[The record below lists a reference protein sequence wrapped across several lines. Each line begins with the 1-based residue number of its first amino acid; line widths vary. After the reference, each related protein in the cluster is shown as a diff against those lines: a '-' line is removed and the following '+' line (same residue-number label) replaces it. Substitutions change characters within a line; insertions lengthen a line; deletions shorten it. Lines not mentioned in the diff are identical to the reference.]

1 MINFLTTVL
10 TCIICCLLV
19 LFGAT
24 ETIDNSDFGGIVVDI
39 TEAWA
44 SEPDKRPTEDI
55 GGTTQKPDTPVTP
68 GESEGESGTEIIGND
83 ALDAFSK
90 LYDSYD
96 PDLVD
101 INKQVLSNM
110 ITSSIPDDNGS
121 KNAAESIINNYVDS
135 LYGAMD
141 DLYNSSEGATEEE
154 KEQAKQ
160 EFVERESAAYTGLME
175 AVDQATNGEADAN
188 QTMLN
193 AADDILSSEIITGT
207 IETSRDSINNET
219 KEQLKNAING
229 AHDLNSADETL
240 TEEEKQQKSEQLDEL
255 AKLFGI
261 DLNGSY
267 LPEAGE
273 GE

>member
-19 LFGAT
+19 LFGVS
-24 ETIDNSDFGGIVVDI
+24 ETVDNSDFGGIVADI

-55 GGTTQKPDTPVTP
+55 GGTTQKPDAPVTP
-68 GESEGESGTEIIGND
+68 GEGEIGGSTEIIGND

-207 IETSRDSINNET
+207 VESSRDSINDET

-229 AHDLNSADETL
+229 AHDLNSADESL

-267 LPEAGE
+267 LPKTGE

>member
-1 MINFLTTVL
+1 MINFLTTLL
-10 TCIICCLLV
+10 TCIMCCLLV
-19 LFGAT
+19 LFGVSEAV
-24 ETIDNSDFGGIVVDI
+24 DNSSIGVIIADVS
-39 TEAWA
+39 EALA

-55 GGTTQKPDTPVTP
+55 GGTTQKPDTPDIP
-68 GESEGESGTEIIGND
+68 GEGESGTEIIGN
-83 ALDAFSK
+83 AAIDAFNE

-110 ITSSIPDDNGS
+110 IASSISDDNGS

-141 DLYNSSEGATEEE
+141 ELYNAEGATEEE
-154 KEQAKQ
+154 KEQAKK

-193 AADDILSSEIITGT
+193 AADDILNSQIITDT
-207 IETSRDSINNET
+207 IESSRDSINDET

-240 TEEEKQQKSEQLDEL
+240 TEEEKQQKSEQLNEL

-267 LPEAGE
+267 LPKTGE